1 MRKITKMVAIT
12 RLLGIFNVL
21 QKGRFYVNWRS
32 WDIQNC
38 KYIFVNK
45 EKCLFLYLWTCG
57 YLSYTVGIKGGGFP
71 SESQSLLQRYTI
83 TIFTARL
90 FYQRRLVTR
99 AMRQS
104 IISQIAF
111 LYRDRDQSKLLEH
124 FTAFLPSQSM
134 LVWKIWWVNCDKK
147 HGEDEEETGQRWKK
161 KKSFGW
167 TCPNYFCQMLIQNNL

>member
-57 YLSYTVGIKGGGFP
+57 YLSYTVGIKGEGGGGSFP

-83 TIFTARL
+83 TTFTARL
-90 FYQRRLVTR
+90 FLPAQVSDARYEAANESNSLPISWPRSAKIVGTLYWGSQWGGGFYGYRLK
-99 AMRQS
+99 
-104 IISQIAF
+104 F
-111 LYRDRDQSKLLEH
+111 WLFYGYR
-124 FTAFLPSQSM
+124 
-134 LVWKIWWVNCDKK
+134 
-147 HGEDEEETGQRWKK
+147 
-161 KKSFGW
+161 
-167 TCPNYFCQMLIQNNL
+167 LIFFSYG